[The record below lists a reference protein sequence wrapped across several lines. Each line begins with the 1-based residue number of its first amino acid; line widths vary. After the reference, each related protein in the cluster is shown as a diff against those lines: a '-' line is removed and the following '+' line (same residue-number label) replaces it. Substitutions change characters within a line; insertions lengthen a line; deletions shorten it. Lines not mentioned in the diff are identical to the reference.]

1 MALSA
6 ADITSMRGTLLATM
20 TDTAAIVR
28 DGVTV
33 LSGGAASV
41 ACRVAPYGGFVRPLP
56 GFIPMGEPRWAIK
69 LPAGTDVRTLDM
81 LTVNSVVYEVLDVE
95 DPRTVELARLAV
107 CHVHSYAD
115 GSLAYI
121 HANATIVKHRT
132 SVADLTLRVQIF
144 VPTRNEE
151 IEAAGGMVPLHV
163 YDTPTADWVT
173 GDRLTIQSFDG
184 ITAAPEVVN
193 YRVSKV
199 TRVPAPLALTD
210 LELAGG
216 MK

>member
-28 DGVTV
+28 DGGTV
-33 LSGGAASV
+33 LAAV
-41 ACRVAPYGGFVRPLP
+41 ACRVAPYGGFVRPVP

-69 LPAGTDVRTLDM
+69 LPSGTDVRTLDL
-81 LTVNSVVYEVLDVE
+81 LTVNGLVYEVLDVE

-121 HANATIVKHRT
+121 HANATIVKHRA
-132 SVADLTLRVQIF
+132 SVADLTLRVEVF
-144 VPTRNEE
+144 VPTRNEQ
-151 IEAAGGMVPLHV
+151 IRADGGLIPLHV
-163 YDTPTADWVT
+163 YDAPAADWLT

-184 ITAAPEVVN
+184 IALPEVVN

-210 LELAGG
+210 LELKGG
-216 MK
+216 MQ